1 MEIEP
6 TQLGGRLFFVAHIA
20 AHVAWG
26 RRVRVKVYFE
36 EEYFMLIVS
45 LKAGA
50 NGARG
55 NQLIYPALDSIPE
68 GWAVVPPE
76 LEAEALEFLP
86 WMTVEAQDGVITG
99 IGDDAA
105 ARAAAEAADREDTG
119 ENNGSPTEE

>member
-1 MEIEP
+1 
-6 TQLGGRLFFVAHIA
+6 
-20 AHVAWG
+20 
-26 RRVRVKVYFE
+26 
-36 EEYFMLIVS
+36 MLIVN

-76 LEAEALEFLP
+76 LEAEALEYLTL
-86 WMTVEAQDGVITG
+86 MTVEAQDRVITG

-105 ARAAAEAADREDTG
+105 ARAPAKAAHTKETR
-119 ENNGSPTEE
+119 

>member
-1 MEIEP
+1 
-6 TQLGGRLFFVAHIA
+6 
-20 AHVAWG
+20 
-26 RRVRVKVYFE
+26 
-36 EEYFMLIVS
+36 MLIVS
-45 LKAGA
+45 LEAGA

-55 NQLIYPALDSIPE
+55 NQLIYPELDSIPA

-76 LEAEALEFLP
+76 REAEAPEFLP